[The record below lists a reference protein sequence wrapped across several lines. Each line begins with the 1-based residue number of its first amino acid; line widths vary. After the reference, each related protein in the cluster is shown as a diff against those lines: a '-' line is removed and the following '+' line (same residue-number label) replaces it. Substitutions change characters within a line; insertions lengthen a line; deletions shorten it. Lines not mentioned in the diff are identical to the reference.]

1 MEAAY
6 FFKRQEVKSIM
17 TGIVLDMQ
25 SVLYARLLERAILQE
40 LDDYQIIISKTPEL
54 TKDICEI
61 HRPHIVI
68 MEVTG
73 YSPWMLNERLSLSS
87 KIKKENPECKI
98 LFMTDGDEDK
108 KLADQIVKAKQ
119 DGYAD
124 AILFT
129 SVSERF
135 LAAVIKSL
143 GNQE

>member
-1 MEAAY
+1 
-6 FFKRQEVKSIM
+6 
-17 TGIVLDMQ
+17 
-25 SVLYARLLERAILQE
+25 
-40 LDDYQIIISKTPEL
+40 
-54 TKDICEI
+54 
-61 HRPHIVI
+61 

-98 LFMTDGDEDK
+98 LFMTDGDADK
-108 KLADQIVKAKQ
+108 KLVDQIVKAKQ